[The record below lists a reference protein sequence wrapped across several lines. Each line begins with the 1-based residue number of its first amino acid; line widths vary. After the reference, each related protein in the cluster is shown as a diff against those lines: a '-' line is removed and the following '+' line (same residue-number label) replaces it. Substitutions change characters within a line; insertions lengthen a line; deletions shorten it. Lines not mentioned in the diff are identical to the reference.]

1 MKKSLLTLIT
11 ASSFLFS
18 QNAFPIAKNLD
29 ANLDNIKPQI
39 SQNEKK
45 PKRSQTNYISLET
58 AKYFI
63 EHFGRDNTSLRVNGS
78 FFDTYS
84 KKANVE
90 AIIYQNGNLYLNL
103 ENNPKKT
110 PSLYLDN
117 IFGEDT
123 KNKYIT
129 QITAEDLND
138 DKIEDITIDTV
149 DLNENSPFKIM
160 KIIYFSQGNGKFI
173 KTNLKISTN

>member
-84 KKANVE
+84 
-90 AIIYQNGNLYLNL
+90 GCNLFY
-103 ENNPKKT
+103 NNKP
-110 PSLYLDN
+110 
-117 IFGEDT
+117 
-123 KNKYIT
+123 NKFFYSRCFC
-129 QITAEDLND
+129 
-138 DKIEDITIDTV
+138 KGV
-149 DLNENSPFKIM
+149 V
-160 KIIYFSQGNGKFI
+160 
-173 KTNLKISTN
+173 

>member
-1 MKKSLLTLIT
+1 MKKTLATLIT
-11 ASSFLFS
+11 ASSLLFS
-18 QNAFPIAKNLD
+18 QNAFPIIKNLEI
-29 ANLDNIKPQI
+29 NLYNSKPQT

-45 PKRSQTNYISLET
+45 SKRSQTNYISLET

-63 EHFGRDNTSLRVNGS
+63 EYFGRDNSSLRVNGN

-90 AIIYQNGNLYLNL
+90 AIIYQNGNLHLNL
-103 ENNPKKT
+103 QNNSKKT

-123 KNKYIT
+123 ENKYVIE
-129 QITAEDLND
+129 ITAEDLND
-138 DKIEDITIDTV
+138 DKIEDITIDAL

-173 KTNLKISTN
+173 KTNIKVSTN